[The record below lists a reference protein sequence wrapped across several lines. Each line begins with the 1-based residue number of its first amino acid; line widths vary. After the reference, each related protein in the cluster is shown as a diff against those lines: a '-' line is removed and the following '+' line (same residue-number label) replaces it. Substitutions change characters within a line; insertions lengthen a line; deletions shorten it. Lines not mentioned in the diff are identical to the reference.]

1 MILEQEVIEELKLHV
16 PPWTAEK
23 LKKRF
28 MYKTANSTGSP
39 QPDKNGNLDQRYK
52 YAEQYL
58 KILHDYPK
66 ILEPLKFLWQ
76 RGRVD
81 GSTKG
86 IVDNF
91 RECLIHLLL
100 GGTCAIFSKI

>member
-1 MILEQEVIEELKLHV
+1 MQDLCAPRWSKILATDVDTAQSSDKKMILAQEVIEELELPV

-58 KILHDYPK
+58 KILH
-66 ILEPLKFLWQ
+66 
-76 RGRVD
+76 
-81 GSTKG
+81 
-86 IVDNF
+86 
-91 RECLIHLLL
+91 
-100 GGTCAIFSKI
+100 